1 MEAAHDRPDVF
12 RRPSD
17 WQRYRLVR
25 PQRLGGSVMARKAR
39 KQKQVDIDPPVP
51 PTPEQMERGV
61 YIEERETKAGQVGKP
76 RYKRVRMLECLFADG
91 VFTPSEFVG
100 LHRYRLYA
108 DMADKSPLRDS
119 LDRHMPQGGSG
130 EIPPYIL
137 DAKFRTGAVEKALG
151 RLCDMTRAIIVN
163 DLSVVD
169 WVIDRGHWYIS
180 HDRDQH
186 RIRAKPEFVSV
197 AKLDLRMAARR
208 VMAEFDA

>member
-1 MEAAHDRPDVF
+1 
-12 RRPSD
+12 
-17 WQRYRLVR
+17 
-25 PQRLGGSVMARKAR
+25 MARKQAR
-39 KQKQVDIDPPVP
+39 KAKRTVEILE
-51 PTPEQMERGV
+51 PTPEQFQRSEYALVSITERGQV
-61 YIEERETKAGQVGKP
+61 TGAGFRKVRELER
-76 RYKRVRMLECLFADG
+76 LFSDD
-91 VFTPSEFVG
+91 VISPSEFAA

-151 RLCDMTRAIIVN
+151 QLCDMTRAIIVD